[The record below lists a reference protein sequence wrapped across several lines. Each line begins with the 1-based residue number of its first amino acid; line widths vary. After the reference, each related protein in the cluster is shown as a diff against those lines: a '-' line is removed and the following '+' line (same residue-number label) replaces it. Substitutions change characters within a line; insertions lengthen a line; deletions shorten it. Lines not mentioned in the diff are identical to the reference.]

1 MIRSLRR
8 KFLVIAMCS
17 LLGTLVVLGAAI
29 GAVNH
34 VVAAQRA
41 DRAID
46 MLYENNGEFPPPEG
60 AVDPSADFGF
70 QVTQETP
77 FETRY
82 FIVKLTEEQEVLE
95 VDTDHI
101 AALNRQT
108 VVDAVSSILR
118 TGRDRGYSDYY
129 RFGIFQDADVGST
142 VIVLD
147 CFLQIQSAHNMLRV
161 MSLVFLA
168 CALIVF
174 VLLVFF
180 SGKAIRP
187 FAENLE
193 RQRQFVTDASHELK
207 TPLAILVADLD
218 LLDDPGHENKWLK
231 SAQAQVARMDS
242 LIRHLVELA
251 RTEETI
257 QDAVAEVFSAS
268 DVASASAEAF
278 QMLAESAGKLL
289 TAEISPKLYMRG
301 VQDDLFR
308 LLSILLDN
316 AVKYCDPGGTIRLT
330 LFQRGRS
337 LCLTVSNPC
346 AGLDPT
352 QLPRYFDRFYRA
364 DSSRARSTGGY
375 GIGLSTAKAIVA
387 RHRGRI
393 TNRYTG
399 GVITFTVLLPQSLK
413 KGGDSPPPKVPPAS

>member
-1 MIRSLRR
+1 
-8 KFLVIAMCS
+8 
-17 LLGTLVVLGAAI
+17 
-29 GAVNH
+29 
-34 VVAAQRA
+34 
-41 DRAID
+41 
-46 MLYENNGEFPPPEG
+46 
-60 AVDPSADFGF
+60 
-70 QVTQETP
+70 
-77 FETRY
+77 
-82 FIVKLTEEQEVLE
+82 
-95 VDTDHI
+95 
-101 AALNRQT
+101 
-108 VVDAVSSILR
+108 
-118 TGRDRGYSDYY
+118 
-129 RFGIFQDADVGST
+129 
-142 VIVLD
+142 
-147 CFLQIQSAHNMLRV
+147 
-161 MSLVFLA
+161 
-168 CALIVF
+168 
-174 VLLVFF
+174 
-180 SGKAIRP
+180 
-187 FAENLE
+187 
-193 RQRQFVTDASHELK
+193 
-207 TPLAILVADLD
+207 
-218 LLDDPGHENKWLK
+218 
-231 SAQAQVARMDS
+231 MDS

-289 TAEISPKLYMRG
+289 TTEISPKLYMRG